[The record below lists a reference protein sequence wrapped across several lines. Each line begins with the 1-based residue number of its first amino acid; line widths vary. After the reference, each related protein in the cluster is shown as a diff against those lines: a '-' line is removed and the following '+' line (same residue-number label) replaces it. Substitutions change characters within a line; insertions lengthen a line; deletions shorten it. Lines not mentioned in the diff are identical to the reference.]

1 MNVARYCPNGDG
13 VFEDWVEKCPEC
25 GRPLDAL
32 PPREGDSAQHTGEIA
47 WLVTAPNEPEAMMWA
62 ETLRGEG
69 IAVMLRPGGP
79 GAGAWGSSATFEHD
93 LFVLER
99 DHERA
104 LQIVRSVLTGGGAI
118 TRPESRRLTAP
129 RIRPVRKGASSLHT
143 TDRFPS

>member
-1 MNVARYCPNGDG
+1 MSVARYCPNGDG

-25 GRPLDAL
+25 GRALDDHPPLKG
-32 PPREGDSAQHTGEIA
+32 ESAQHAGDIE

-62 ETLRGEG
+62 DMLRGEG

-93 LFVLER
+93 LFVLAR

-104 LQIVRSVLTGGGAI
+104 LQIVRSVLTGGGAV
-118 TRPESRRLTAP
+118 TRPESRRHSPP
-129 RIRPVRKGASSLHT
+129 RVRPVRKGTSVPNAT
-143 TDRFPS
+143 GRFTS